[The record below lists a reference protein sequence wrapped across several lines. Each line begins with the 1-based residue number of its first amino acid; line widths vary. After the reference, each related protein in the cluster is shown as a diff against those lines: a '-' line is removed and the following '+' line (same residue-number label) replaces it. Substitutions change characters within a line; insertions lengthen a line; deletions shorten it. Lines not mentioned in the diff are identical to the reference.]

1 LVQVMPSSA
10 LKRRIKQVSK
20 LYLIVAS
27 VPLVLA
33 ATMVDARAGT
43 PVYVGTKQTKQA
55 SMNDIDHSD
64 WNALLAKYVD
74 KDGQV
79 NYQAWKATSA
89 DVALLDKY
97 LRHLSSARR
106 QVAASREARL
116 AFWINAY
123 NAGTIR
129 GILREYPTTSI
140 RNHTAKLWGYNIWKD
155 LKLYV
160 GGEPVSLDAM
170 EHEILRKMSEPRIH
184 FAIVC
189 ASIGCPRLLNQA
201 YQADKLDAQLETNA
215 KDFFSR
221 RQNFQYDANSK
232 QFYVSA
238 ILDWFGEDF
247 GANQQAR
254 LRRIASWLP
263 TPAATDAAKR
273 NAVSVS
279 YLDYHWN
286 LNKQ

>member
-1 LVQVMPSSA
+1 
-10 LKRRIKQVSK
+10 VSK

-33 ATMVDARAGT
+33 ATTVDARAGT

-89 DVALLDKY
+89 DVAVLDKY
-97 LRHLSSARR
+97 LGHLSSARR

-232 QFYVSA
+232 QFYMSA

-279 YLDYHWN
+279 YLDYDWN